1 MSMIF
6 RMMTAEQAAS
16 GRLDVG
22 RLVVAS
28 SEVEALSVAAPGETP
43 VRILTPREASRRRLD
58 HAMQER
64 VARDEQA
71 RARRESEARERFVA
85 ALTGETSSTRGW
97 SE

>member
-1 MSMIF
+1 MIF

-28 SEVEALSVAAPGETP
+28 SEAEALSVAAPGETP

-58 HAMQER
+58 HAMQRRVER
-64 VARDEQA
+64 DEEARRRRQTEARD
-71 RARRESEARERFVA
+71 RFVA
-85 ALTGETSSTRGW
+85 ALTGEIPSTRG
-97 SE
+97 ENG